1 MVNTITNI
9 SPRVHSRE
17 PKRTE
22 AWSKDGDVEVGGK
35 FLHVCGEH
43 ALAGYDV
50 AGQADT
56 NHLQDSFEDEHS
68 EMR

>member
-1 MVNTITNI
+1 MKTEITIR
-9 SPRVHSRE
+9 PRLRNRGM
-17 PKRTE
+17 KRTE
-22 AWSKDGDVEVGGK
+22 TWGKDGDIEVGGK
-35 FLHVCGEH
+35 LLHICREH

-56 NHLQDSFEDEHS
+56 NHLQDSFEDKHS

>member
-1 MVNTITNI
+1 MKTII
-9 SPRVHSRE
+9 SIRQGLRSRE
-17 PKRTE
+17 LKLTE
-22 AWSKDGDVEVGGK
+22 AWGKDGDIEVGGK
-35 FLHVCGEH
+35 FLHLYRKH

-50 AGQADT
+50 AGQADA